1 MVGRVLLGHLTFS
14 GMVKGGGLVCVLLPK
29 DLISAL
35 GLCVLS
41 YMTSSGIAKFVQDCS
56 LNFTQA
62 AEVSVN
68 SCS

>member
-1 MVGRVLLGHLTFS
+1 MVGRVLLGHPIFS
-14 GMVKGGGLVCVLLPK
+14 GMVKGGGLVCLLLPK
-29 DLISAL
+29 DLMSAL

-62 AEVSVN
+62 TEFSVR
-68 SCS
+68 SFS

>member
-1 MVGRVLLGHLTFS
+1 
-14 GMVKGGGLVCVLLPK
+14 VCVLLPK